1 MYGYICGVITKITPN
16 YIIVENNGIG
26 YLITVPNPYN
36 FMLNEYYKIYIY
48 QHVKE
53 DLIALYG
60 FNKEEEK
67 DLFLK
72 LISVSGIGPK
82 TALAI
87 IAAGSVMDIILAIEN
102 KNVNFLK
109 KFPGVGA
116 KASQQ
121 IILDLAGKI
130 NLDEVESGTIPNSKE
145 NDVIEALMALGYT
158 KKEVKKVVDGL
169 DMSKDEGTLVKEA
182 LKKMVK

>member
-1 MYGYICGVITKITPN
+1 MYGYINGVITMITPN
-16 YIIVENNGIG
+16 YIILENNGIG
-26 YLITVPNPYN
+26 YLIIVPNPYN
-36 FMLNEYYKIYIY
+36 FKLNEAYKVYTY

-53 DLIALYG
+53 DVLALYG
-60 FNKEEEK
+60 FMLEDEKE
-67 DLFLK
+67 LFLK

-87 IAAGSVMDIILAIEN
+87 LAAGSVNDIVMAIEN
-102 KNVNFLK
+102 KNAAFLK

-130 NLDEVESGTIPNSKE
+130 NFDDELTNNTSSNKA
-145 NDVIEALMALGYT
+145 NDIIEALVALGYT
-158 KKEVKKVVDGL
+158 KKEVKKIVDGL